1 MNTFPSLLQRFYH
14 SSHCVARA
22 SRFTTR
28 TTPSSTRSTKP
39 ALRRAFATTMTG
51 SQQLTLQRIAFTEAI
66 QRHDS
71 ESTAVVHSLSGRSF
85 NYGSLLADVASR
97 KEQLLKETGKDA
109 NTIAG
114 ERIAFL
120 VENSYDYAGV

>member
-1 MNTFPSLLQRFYH
+1 MNTLPSLLQRFYH
-14 SSHCVARA
+14 SSHCIARA
-22 SRFTTR
+22 ARFTTR
-28 TTPSSTRSTKP
+28 TTPSSIHPTKP

-66 QRHDS
+66 QKHDPA
-71 ESTAVVHSLSGRSF
+71 STAVIHSLSGRSF
-85 NYGSLLADVASR
+85 NYGSLLADVVSR

-109 NTIAG
+109 EAIAG